1 MKALSRITVLFTMVS
16 LCRGAALVHEN
27 GYRGLVELANER
39 TRVVLDP
46 HLGGRILK
54 YSFDGINA
62 LHEDPRQDGWVY
74 LGREEH
80 EPCGGRF
87 DIGPEAITPQR
98 DTLWLGRWRAEI
110 TGLRSARLISEPCPD
125 TGVQLIRA
133 FELAAKSSHLKC
145 TQIIKNVTSEAKRY
159 SQRSRTLAAA
169 GGICLVPLNPVSR
182 FPRGYIVYGP
192 DDSLALRPAD
202 EPNVRVRA
210 GILEIVAAPTE
221 PKFAVDSQEEW
232 LAYLTRSGRL
242 FLKRFPIDLR
252 TGNGEIVGNAVSV
265 TYQENG
271 ACELE
276 SIGSWDWIYPG
287 KSVSYTEHWWL
298 FDYPYP
304 ADRIPDLQKIQDLI
318 GGARR

>member
-1 MKALSRITVLFTMVS
+1 MKALSWITVLFTWVS
-16 LCRGAALVHEN
+16 LCRGAALVDEN
-27 GYRGLVELANER
+27 GYRDLVELANDR
-39 TRVVLDP
+39 TRVILDP

-54 YSFDGINA
+54 YSFDGINV
-62 LHEDPRQDGWVY
+62 LHEDVRQDGWVY
-74 LGREEH
+74 TGSREH

-110 TGLRSARLISEPCPD
+110 TGTRSARLTSEPCPD
-125 TGVQLIRA
+125 TGVQIIRA
-133 FELAAKSSHLKC
+133 FELAGKSSHLKC
-145 TQIIKNVTSEAKRY
+145 TQIVKNVTSESKRY

-182 FPRGYIVYGP
+182 FPRGYIVCGP
-192 DDSLALRPAD
+192 HDSLALRPAD

-265 TYQENG
+265 TYQESG

-304 ADRIPDLQKIQDLI
+304 ADRMPDLQKIQDLI
-318 GGARR
+318 GGTRR